1 MLDRDSCLVRNFKHY
16 CALDETEAELLAA
29 LEKTPQTVSNAQ
41 MLWEENHPADTLCVL
56 SEGWAYSY
64 RSMDD
69 GTRQILNIFLPG
81 DIIGLSDFS
90 PRRHLT
96 SVAMLTEGVI
106 CRFPLNNLT
115 DIFATSPRLTTVLF
129 SLAGQQ
135 QAIMAERLVNMG
147 RRSAREKVAHF
158 ICEMHLRLSKT
169 CPNISHQ
176 FHLPLSQQVLAD
188 VLGLS
193 AVHVSRTF
201 SELREEGLLYRERNR
216 IDIPDPDAFQEVAG
230 FSDVYLSDSVD
241 ELLRRSDRDGHHGGS
256 LR

>member
-1 MLDRDSCLVRNFKHY
+1 MLDRDRCLVRNFKHY

-41 MLWEENHPADTLCVL
+41 MLWEENHFAETLCVL
-56 SEGWAYSY
+56 SEGWACSY

-81 DIIGLSDFS
+81 DVVGLSDFS

-106 CRFPLNNLT
+106 CRFPFKNLT
-115 DIFATSPRLTTVLF
+115 DIFTTSPRLTTVLF

-147 RRSAREKVAHF
+147 RRTAREKVAHF
-158 ICEMHLRLSKT
+158 ICEMHLRLRKT
-169 CPNISHQ
+169 CPDITHRFN
-176 FHLPLSQQVLAD
+176 LPLSQQVLAD

-216 IDIPDPDAFQEVAG
+216 IEIPDLEAFYDVAN
-230 FSDVYLSDSVD
+230 FSDIYLGDSIS
-241 ELLRRSDRDGHHGGS
+241 ELLKLIENDGS
-256 LR
+256 TLR

>member
-1 MLDRDSCLVRNFKHY
+1 MLDRDRCLVRNFKHY

-29 LEKTPQTVSNAQ
+29 LEKTPQIVSNAQ
-41 MLWEENHPADTLCVL
+41 MIWEENHCAESLCVL
-56 SEGWAYSY
+56 SEGWACSY

-81 DIIGLSDFS
+81 DMVGLSDFS
-90 PRRHLT
+90 PRRHLA
-96 SVAMLTEGVI
+96 SVAMLTEGVV
-106 CRFPLNNLT
+106 CRFPLKNLT
-115 DIFATSPRLTTVLF
+115 DIFTTSPRLTTVLF

-147 RRSAREKVAHF
+147 RRTAREKVAHF
-158 ICEMHLRLSKT
+158 ICEMHLRLRKT
-169 CPNISHQ
+169 YPDITHRFN
-176 FHLPLSQQVLAD
+176 LPLSQQVLAD

-216 IDIPDPDAFQEVAG
+216 IEIPDLEAFYDVAS
-230 FSDVYLSDSVD
+230 FSDTYLSESVS
-241 ELLRRSDRDGHHGGS
+241 ELLKLVENDSS
-256 LR
+256 TLR

>member
-16 CALDETEAELLAA
+16 CALDETEAELLSA

-41 MLWEENHPADTLCVL
+41 MIWEENHPADTICVL

-81 DIIGLSDFS
+81 DLIGLSDFS

-106 CRFPLNNLT
+106 CRFPLKNLT
-115 DIFATSPRLTTVLF
+115 DIFETSPKLTTVLF
-129 SLAGQQ
+129 SLAGHQ

-147 RRSAREKVAHF
+147 RRTAREKVAHF
-158 ICEMHLRLSKT
+158 ICEMHLRLTRT
-169 CPNISHQ
+169 CPNTTHR

-193 AVHVSRTF
+193 AVHISRTF

-216 IDIPDPDAFQEVAG
+216 IEIPDLKAFYEVAN
-230 FSDVYLSDSVD
+230 FSDVYLSDSIN
-241 ELLRRSDRDGHHGGS
+241 ELLKPADRDHH

>member
-1 MLDRDSCLVRNFKHY
+1 MLDRDRCLVRNFKYY

-29 LEKTPQTVSNAQ
+29 LEKTPQNVSNAQ

-81 DIIGLSDFS
+81 DLVGLGDLS

-106 CRFPLNNLT
+106 CRFPLTNLT
-115 DIFATSPRLTTVLF
+115 DIFTTSPKLTTVLF

-147 RRSAREKVAHF
+147 RRTAREKVAHF

-169 CPNISHQ
+169 CPNITHR
-176 FHLPLSQQVLAD
+176 FNLPLSQQVLAD

-216 IDIPDPDAFQEVAG
+216 INIPDLKAFYEVAN
-230 FSDVYLSDSVD
+230 FSDAYLSDSVD
-241 ELLRRSDRDGHHGGS
+241 ELLKMSEKGNNGVG